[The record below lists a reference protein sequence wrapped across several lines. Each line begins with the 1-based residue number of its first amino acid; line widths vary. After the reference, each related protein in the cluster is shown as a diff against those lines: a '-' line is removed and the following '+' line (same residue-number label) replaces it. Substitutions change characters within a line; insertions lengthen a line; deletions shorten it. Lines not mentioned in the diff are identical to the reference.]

1 MQSHARACDGPG
13 RRTKNAK
20 DPALYPSHT
29 PFNTINRHCQKR
41 KSMTGHCRQATCSRH
56 WPGNQV
62 VDGATGRNKLK
73 TGTDVLEVVAPD
85 WTLTTWSVFLSKQ
98 SMIPFQTRHRIQK
111 RYING
116 LQTEVTLSIWLSIGT
131 WRVQLKTRLHIP

>member
-1 MQSHARACDGPG
+1 MV
-13 RRTKNAK
+13 
-20 DPALYPSHT
+20 ALPQVL
-29 PFNTINRHCQKR
+29 PVNTGFR
-41 KSMTGHCRQATCSRH
+41 
-56 WPGNQV
+56 
-62 VDGATGRNKLK
+62 LK
-73 TGTDVLEVVAPD
+73 AGTDVLEVVAPD